1 MAMKNPPHPGEGL
14 RDELDALGLAVSE
27 AAEAVGVSRQ
37 HLYAIIS
44 GISRISPEMALRL
57 EKALGGSAIHWL
69 RLQAAYE
76 LAQVRLREPDLAV
89 RRLVREDP

>member
-14 RDELDALGLAVSE
+14 RDELDALGLSVKE
-27 AAEAVGVSRQ
+27 AADALGVSRQ

-44 GISRISPEMALRL
+44 GITRINPEMALRL
-57 EKALGGSAIHWL
+57 EKALGGSGIHWL
-69 RLQAAYE
+69 RLQAAYD

-89 RRLVREDP
+89 QRLVREDL